1 LKHYIKLILDKAVG
15 NYKSSIQ
22 MCNNDIKKTKLQNN
36 LDKLNKIIGKI
47 LSNKDTSI
55 LKYIGGKLYKQN
67 CDDFTNRYSNDP
79 ILKDKSYAD
88 LFDNNSDILLISNGF
103 IIHLK
108 TGDIRFKLKENYCTT
123 YLHVEYNSCADGTVL
138 NKLISDIM
146 CGKEHIIKFLQLFLV
161 IY

>member
-1 LKHYIKLILDKAVG
+1 LKYYIKLILDKAVG